1 MKKTCEK
8 KILGLLIKKKKNVW
22 VRKKIFA
29 VKITPA
35 PQKSPPL
42 KNLTGQLLKL
52 TTNLDSLQ
60 NFKPENIFLR

>member
-1 MKKTCEK
+1 LKVPKFDFTVD
-8 KILGLLIKKKKNVW
+8 ISLPQNF
-22 VRKKIFA
+22 FA

-52 TTNLDSLQ
+52 TSNLDSLQ